1 MSSVSS
7 RQPFSVSSRQPV
19 SSVSS
24 LQRPASGVSSARTI
38 SSVSKRSVSHT
49 LRPLDSY
56 EEQVLIDFEAHAQG
70 CATCKLTDHTRLEL
84 CATGHQLSQTVLRLV
99 TMSGQDV
106 YRKPV
111 EIKPSVR
118 LEVPEDMFPQ
128 TLKMLSLA
136 GLDRQ
141 NQTTHKAES
150 LDAASEA
157 ATPAAATPAA
167 ATPAAATPAA
177 ATPAAATPA
186 AATPAAG
193 QPRFRALQSKIQNLS
208 HAASRIGSSS
218 SRNSSKSQ
226 SSLEKR
232 VLAHLKDDLKSRPG
246 SYIGQNTN
254 AIASALQQSPVAVS
268 TALRGLETLDLVH
281 QTVDEHTWVVS
292 HPSDIPVLK
301 ETGHRERSRRSSIER
316 GASKDKHQENLE
328 RVLAGDMKEEELS
341 RFAET

>member
-1 MSSVSS
+1 MSSMSS
-7 RQPFSVSSRQPV
+7 RQPLSVSSRQPV
-19 SSVSS
+19 
-24 LQRPASGVSSARTI
+24 

-49 LRPLDSY
+49 LRPLDGY
-56 EEQVLIDFEAHAQG
+56 EEQVLIDFEAHAQD
-70 CATCKLTDHTRLEL
+70 CATCKLTDQTRLEL
-84 CATGHQLSQTVLRLV
+84 CETGHQLSQTVLRLV

-136 GLDRQ
+136 GLGRQ

-157 ATPAAATPAA
+157 ATPP
-167 ATPAAATPAA
+167 
-177 ATPAAATPA
+177 

-193 QPRFRALQSKIQNLS
+193 EPRFRALQSKIQNLS
-208 HAASRIGSSS
+208 QAASRLGSSS

-226 SSLEKR
+226 SSLEKQ

-268 TALRGLETLDLVH
+268 TALRGLEALDLVH

-301 ETGHRERSRRSSIER
+301 ETGHRERSRRGSVER

>member
-128 TLKMLSLA
+128 SLKMLSLA
-136 GLDRQ
+136 GLGRQ

-150 LDAASEA
+150 LNAASEA
-157 ATPAAATPAA
+157 TTPAAATPVA
-167 ATPAAATPAA
+167 ATPV
-177 ATPAAATPA
+177 

-193 QPRFRALQSKIQNLS
+193 EPRFRALQSKIQNLS
-208 HAASRIGSSS
+208 HAASRLGSSS

-268 TALRGLETLDLVH
+268 TALRGLEALDLVH
-281 QTVDEHTWVVS
+281 QTVDENTWVVS
-292 HPSDIPVLK
+292 HPSDLPVLK
-301 ETGHRERSRRSSIER
+301 ETGRRERSRRGSIER
-316 GASKDKHQENLE
+316 GGSKDKHQENLE

>member
-1 MSSVSS
+1 VSSVPSGRPMSSLSS

-49 LRPLDSY
+49 LRPLDGY

-84 CATGHQLSQTVLRLV
+84 CETGHQLSQTVLRLV

-128 TLKMLSLA
+128 SLKMLSLA
-136 GLDRQ
+136 GLGRQ

-150 LDAASEA
+150 LNAASEA
-157 ATPAAATPAA
+157 TTPAAATPVA
-167 ATPAAATPAA
+167 ATPV
-177 ATPAAATPA
+177 

-193 QPRFRALQSKIQNLS
+193 EPRFRALQSKIQNLS
-208 HAASRIGSSS
+208 HAASRLGSSS

-268 TALRGLETLDLVH
+268 TALRGLEALDLVH
-281 QTVDEHTWVVS
+281 QTVDENTWVVS
-292 HPSDIPVLK
+292 HPSDLPVLK
-301 ETGHRERSRRSSIER
+301 ETGRRERSRRGSIER
-316 GASKDKHQENLE
+316 GGSKDKHQENLE

>member
-1 MSSVSS
+1 
-7 RQPFSVSSRQPV
+7 
-19 SSVSS
+19 
-24 LQRPASGVSSARTI
+24 
-38 SSVSKRSVSHT
+38 
-49 LRPLDSY
+49 
-56 EEQVLIDFEAHAQG
+56 LIDFEAHAQG
-70 CATCKLTDHTRLEL
+70 CATCKLTDYTRLEL
-84 CATGHQLSQTVLRLV
+84 CGTGHQLSQTVLRLV

-136 GLDRQ
+136 GHGRQ

-157 ATPAAATPAA
+157 ATPAA
-167 ATPAAATPAA
+167 
-177 ATPAAATPA
+177 
-186 AATPAAG
+186 G
-193 QPRFRALQSKIQNLS
+193 EPRFRALQSKIQNLS
-208 HAASRIGSSS
+208 HAASRLGSSS

-254 AIASALQQSPVAVS
+254 VIASALQQSPVAVS
-268 TALRGLETLDLVH
+268 TALRGLEALDLVH

-301 ETGHRERSRRSSIER
+301 ETGRRERSRRDSIER

>member
-177 ATPAAATPA
+177 
-186 AATPAAG
+186 G

-316 GASKDKHQENLE
+316 DPSKDKHQENLE

>member
-177 ATPAAATPA
+177 ATPAA
-186 AATPAAG
+186 G